1 MSEVF
6 LGFALVLLVTLGAL
20 GLSRVFSNIW
30 KDSVRAAAKKSSVRA
45 AAGKGSVRTER
56 EIASNSLGKVL
67 MVISFVI
74 FVGVTPLGIGDASI
88 WFYSIIGFFL
98 VGILVLMFP
107 SKKPPSPKDSK
118 SESE

>member
-45 AAGKGSVRTER
+45 GAGKGSVRTER

-67 MVISFVI
+67 MVISFGI
-74 FVGVTPLGIGDASI
+74 FVGIAPLGIGDSTI

-98 VGILVLMFP
+98 AGIFAF
-107 SKKPPSPKDSK
+107 SRSNTKKPPSSKD

>member
-1 MSEVF
+1 MAEIFFVM
-6 LGFALVLLVTLGAL
+6 GIVLLVTLGI
-20 GLSRVFSNIW
+20 SRVFRKIW
-30 KDSVRAAAKKSSVRA
+30 KDSVRAAAEKSSVRA

-74 FVGVTPLGIGDASI
+74 FVGVTPLGIGDATI

-98 VGILVLMFP
+98 VGIIAFLR
-107 SKKPPSPKDSK
+107 SNEKKPPSPKDSK

>member
-67 MVISFVI
+67 MVISFGI
-74 FVGVTPLGIGDASI
+74 FVGIAPLGIGD
-88 WFYSIIGFFL
+88 SIIGFFL
-98 VGILVLMFP
+98 AGIFAF
-107 SKKPPSPKDSK
+107 SRSNTKKPPSSKD